1 MKHRVYSGIVI
12 DYRIIICITTVN
24 ELCPPP
30 CISNSMAG
38 TLSGT
43 VRSTGFYSVI
53 LGNLGV
59 PWMGPRSNSGFAETG
74 LSAVREAG
82 PAGRKLCL
90 QRLQMSGV

>member
-53 LGNLGV
+53 LGNLGFLGGV
-59 PWMGPRSNSGFAETG
+59 PEASQG
-74 LSAVREAG
+74 LRRRA
-82 PAGRKLCL
+82 
-90 QRLQMSGV
+90 